1 MRIVPT
7 VIAAIVLASLLATPA
22 AAEPPRAPRTTP
34 GLELDLRVDDDGIRL
49 DHRLFGPRGL
59 AAMAWLQGRAGRTG
73 VSLEGRLG
81 ADRHALD
88 FALRAGTDGA
98 SVRWWRE

>member
-49 DHRLFGPRGL
+49 DHRLVGPRGL

-81 ADRHALD
+81 AGRHALD
-88 FALRAGTDGA
+88 FALRAGIDGA